1 MKIAGVFRVFI
12 AVTIFAPTT
21 VSANQCDPSK
31 PVYVFDQF
39 GGGDDTK
46 VFYSERDGKHEWYL
60 TPVRFDT
67 WRKSKLVWSIDGA
80 VTCSDAVGICTL
92 DLESNKKKDSN
103 SALYHCFKEN
113 EKDMKG
119 VTSLAIPVTDIM
131 TGNESSHVAF
141 GFLTAISM
149 GCSNF
154 LDIKVERKA
163 LLTPQER
170 EGQFLLPP
178 YFRRVACPT

>member
-1 MKIAGVFRVFI
+1 MNIAGVFRLFL
-12 AVTIFAPTT
+12 AAALAMPT
-21 VSANQCDPSK
+21 VVNAGQCDRNK
-31 PVYVFDQF
+31 RVYVFDQSKP
-39 GGGDDTK
+39 GDDTK
-46 VFYSERDGKHEWYL
+46 IFYKVRAGEHPFYAE
-60 TPVRFDT
+60 PVRFET

-113 EKDMKG
+113 EKDMEG
-119 VTSLAIPVTDIM
+119 VTSLAIPVTDII

-141 GFLTAISM
+141 GFLTALSM

-178 YFRRVACPT
+178 YFRRVACPK